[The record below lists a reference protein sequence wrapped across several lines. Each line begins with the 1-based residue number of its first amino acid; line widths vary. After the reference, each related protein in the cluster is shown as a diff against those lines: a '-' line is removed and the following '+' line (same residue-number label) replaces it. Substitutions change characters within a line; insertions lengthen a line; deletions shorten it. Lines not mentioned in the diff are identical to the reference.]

1 METVSKLVDAG
12 YKAIWGPGDVD
23 TRTEVQHDERR
34 QSEDQSKE
42 TSGVASTPSIK
53 VIDAGK
59 QSLWPGTSNMNIPH
73 AEGEEPV
80 SGVTGKGTSTDP
92 YDAGNRDEQPEAP
105 PIDIGDARTQAV
117 EHQTEGNSVASNSSP
132 PRLDLTMDPDIP
144 IARDTGD
151 TSSKFLG
158 VPGHDQALGG
168 TTGCEPKSESGVGK
182 DQSESEKLAR
192 GLREIQLSKDH
203 DTTISFETSSTEA
216 ICDSP
221 GVESDV
227 KTASASE
234 DQHTT
239 YPRDET
245 AAVATSSFTNPV
257 NSVSDPGR
265 SDSSS
270 SSTSPSSSS
279 SSSAGEDGVGSNVEG
294 AGHKRAKSKI
304 LAKVKEKLDIGKH
317 RHSKHSRS
325 AKASLGK

>member
-12 YKAIWGPGDVD
+12 YKAIWGDVD

-34 QSEDQSKE
+34 QSEDQSKK

-53 VIDAGK
+53 VIDAGE

-105 PIDIGDARTQAV
+105 PIDIGDARTQV
-117 EHQTEGNSVASNSSP
+117 VEGNSVASNSSP
-132 PRLDLTMDPDIP
+132 RLDLTMDPDFP

-216 ICDSP
+216 ICDSS

-234 DQHTT
+234 EHTT
-239 YPRDET
+239 FPRPRDET

-279 SSSAGEDGVGSNVEG
+279 SSSSSSSAGEDGVGSNVDG
-294 AGHKRAKSKI
+294 TGHKRVKSKI

>member
-12 YKAIWGPGDVD
+12 YKAIWGPD

-34 QSEDQSKE
+34 QSEDHQSKE

-92 YDAGNRDEQPEAP
+92 YDAGNRDEQPPEAP

-132 PRLDLTMDPDIP
+132 RLDLTMDPDFP
-144 IARDTGD
+144 IASDTGDMGD
-151 TSSKFLG
+151 TSSKFPG

-168 TTGCEPKSESGVGK
+168 TTECEPKSESRVEK

-234 DQHTT
+234 EHTT

-245 AAVATSSFTNPV
+245 TAVATSSFTNPV

-265 SDSSS
+265 SDSLS
-270 SSTSPSSSS
+270 SSTSPSSSSSS
-279 SSSAGEDGVGSNVEG
+279 SSSAGEDGVGSNVNG
-294 AGHKRAKSKI
+294 TGQKRVKSKI

-317 RHSKHSRS
+317 RHS
-325 AKASLGK
+325 